1 MNSAGE
7 AVVTL
12 PLQGPTGQPVEVES
26 VVDTG
31 YNGFLTLPT
40 ELVAELG
47 LAYQARSFAVLA
59 DGSGVAYQVY
69 TVSVLWDGQPRQ
81 IDAPATGDT
90 PMIGMAMLEG
100 HNLNIDVEIGG
111 RVLIRANA

>member
-1 MNSAGE
+1 MNAARE

-12 PLQGPTGQPVEVES
+12 LLQGPTGQPLEVVS

-47 LAYQARSFAVLA
+47 LAYKARSYALLA
-59 DGSGVAYQVY
+59 DGSGVTYQVY
-69 TVSVLWDGQPRQ
+69 TVSVLWDGQQRQ
-81 IDAPATGDT
+81 IGAAATGDT
-90 PMIGMAMLEG
+90 PFIGMAMLEG

-111 RVLIRANA
+111 RVLIQANA